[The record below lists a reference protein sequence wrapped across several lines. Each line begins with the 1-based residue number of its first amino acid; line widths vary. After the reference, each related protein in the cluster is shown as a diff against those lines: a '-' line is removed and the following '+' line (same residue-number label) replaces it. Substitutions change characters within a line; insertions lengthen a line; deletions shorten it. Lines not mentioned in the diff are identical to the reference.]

1 MSRIISDKEI
11 IKRRRFANKAAKI
24 EEKFNELIQEAYKAG
39 ISSDIRI
46 WVMTEVCRPVVKIWF
61 FRDSGSIQNE

>member
-24 EEKFNELIQEAYKAG
+24 EEKFNELI
-39 ISSDIRI
+39 
-46 WVMTEVCRPVVKIWF
+46 
-61 FRDSGSIQNE
+61 